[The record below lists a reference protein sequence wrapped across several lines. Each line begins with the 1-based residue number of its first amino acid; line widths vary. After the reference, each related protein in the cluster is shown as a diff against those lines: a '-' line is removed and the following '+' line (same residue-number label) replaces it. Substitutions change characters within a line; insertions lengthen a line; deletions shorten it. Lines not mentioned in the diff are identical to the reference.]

1 MKSLFHSSLVSI
13 NQPNLH
19 TSLKQEPGVTGSL
32 STEER
37 TVSSWVIS
45 LHYINESQGSLW
57 GNNGNALSRAVRRRQ
72 CRNPVV
78 LIGHTGPIANRA
90 GAFSQHFK
98 GTFSQCDTPCFHAS
112 FISDSFFPVQSIL
125 FMDLIFDTIPL
136 KSSLVPSVFSS
147 SSCFRAGQTENQI
160 INNDRCKKILIFIL
174 LQFGAPNETGPKN
187 VRLEFAHPLQESLSI
202 IASDKCPAL

>member
-19 TSLKQEPGVTGSL
+19 TPVKQEPRVTGSL

-57 GNNGNALSRAVRRRQ
+57 GNNGNALSRAVRLRQ
-72 CRNPVV
+72 CRKPVV

-112 FISDSFFPVQSIL
+112 FISDSIYFVSIYFVYGFNIWHYSSKEL
-125 FMDLIFDTIPL
+125 T
-136 KSSLVPSVFSS
+136 SSLCLLF
-147 SSCFRAGQTENQI
+147 
-160 INNDRCKKILIFIL
+160 LLL
-174 LQFGAPNETGPKN
+174 LQSRANRKPNNK
-187 VRLEFAHPLQESLSI
+187 QWQM
-202 IASDKCPAL
+202 